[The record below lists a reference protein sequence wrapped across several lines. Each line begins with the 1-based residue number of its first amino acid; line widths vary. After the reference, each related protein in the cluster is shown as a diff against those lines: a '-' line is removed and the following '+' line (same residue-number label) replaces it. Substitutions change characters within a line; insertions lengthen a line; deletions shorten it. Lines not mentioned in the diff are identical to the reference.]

1 MLALIHWLRRHRRTS
16 LVLAI
21 TIALLLQAR
30 LWKSTGE
37 KMDAVPNVTAT
48 VLHTTPA
55 TLNFTPPFH
64 TKGRHILDAEGIPL
78 KLASL
83 NWYGA
88 SDTDYVPGGLDVQH
102 RDTIAALIR
111 DLGFN
116 SVRLPYADEI
126 VINNPVI
133 KPGVIAANADIF
145 SSTKVSDAATPVR
158 ALDVF
163 HAVAESLTAAGLLVI
178 VNNHITQATWC
189 CGINPCDLSWKN
201 DWFGADVFCTVS
213 QDEERW
219 IQNWETVMAPL
230 VTNPLVLGADLRN
243 EVRGLWGTMHWGE
256 WADAA
261 ERASERLLAMN
272 PDWLMFVE
280 GISSAN
286 DLSGA
291 KTRPVQLSIAGR
303 VVYSAH
309 VYKWSGWGSLR
320 PFSGR
325 TYEDFA
331 ATMWANWG
339 YLLEEETAPVWVGE
353 FGTPD
358 TPSEGDQNYWRHL
371 VRYLRTV
378 DASWGYWALNARKA
392 TGEWESYGLVGDG
405 WDWASIRRDSRLAD
419 LQRLG
424 RRADWDEQMPFFSR
438 QQVI

>member
-1 MLALIHWLRRHRRTS
+1 MDT
-16 LVLAI
+16 VP
-21 TIALLLQAR
+21 TI
-30 LWKSTGE
+30 
-37 KMDAVPNVTAT
+37 TAT
-48 VLHTTPA
+48 TVIPSTPA

-64 TKGRHILDAEGIPL
+64 TQGRHILDAEGIPL

-88 SDTDYVPGGLDVQH
+88 SDTDYVPGGLEVQH

-111 DLGFN
+111 GLGFN

-126 VINNPVI
+126 VVKNPVI
-133 KPGVIAANADIF
+133 GRDVIAANLDLFETAG
-145 SSTKVSDAATPVR
+145 VSDAPVR

-163 HAVAESLTAAGLLVI
+163 HAVVESLTAAGLLVI

-201 DWFGADVFCTVS
+201 DWFGGALLCTVS
-213 QDEERW
+213 QSEERW
-219 IQNWETVMAPL
+219 IRNWETVMAPL
-230 VTNPLVLGADLRN
+230 VSNPLVLGADLRN
-243 EVRGLWGTMHWGE
+243 EVRGLWGTMHWDE

-272 PDWLMFVE
+272 PNWLMFVE

-286 DLSGA
+286 DLSGVR
-291 KTRPVQLSIAGR
+291 TRPVQLSMPGR

-309 VYKWSGWGSLR
+309 VYKWSGWGSLK
-320 PFSGR
+320 PFSSR
-325 TYEDFA
+325 SYEDFA
-331 ATMWANWG
+331 ATMWKNWG
-339 YLLEEETAPVWVGE
+339 YLLMEEVAPVWVGE

-358 TPSEGDQNYWRHL
+358 LPSEGDQNYWGHL
-371 VRYLRTV
+371 MRYLRRV

-405 WDWASIRRDSRLAD
+405 WDWASVRRDYRLND

-424 RRADWDEQMPFFSR
+424 LIEG
-438 QQVI
+438 VE